1 MRMGEFKVV
10 DKTGTWLVSKASFT
24 MTQPG
29 GHRFEPGV
37 PTKID
42 IDGWIKGQIEAK
54 VLAECDDPFPPPVTT
69 KPSGGPG
76 DKK

>member
-1 MRMGEFKVV
+1 MGDFKVV
-10 DKTGTWLVSKASFT
+10 DKTGKWLVSKAIYT
-24 MTQPG
+24 MCQPG

-42 IDGWIKGQIEAK
+42 VDEWIKGQIEAK
-54 VLAECDDPFPPPVTT
+54 VLAACDDPLNPPTA
-69 KPSGGPG
+69 KPTGGPG

>member
-29 GHRFEPGV
+29 GHRF
-37 PTKID
+37 
-42 IDGWIKGQIEAK
+42 DGWIKGQIEAK
-54 VLAECDDPFPPPVTT
+54 VLAECEDPLPPPPVI